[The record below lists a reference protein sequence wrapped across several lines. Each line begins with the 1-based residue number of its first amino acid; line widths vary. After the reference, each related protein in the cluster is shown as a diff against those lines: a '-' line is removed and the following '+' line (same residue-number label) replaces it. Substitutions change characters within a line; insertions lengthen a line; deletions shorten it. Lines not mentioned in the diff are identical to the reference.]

1 MTPRKFLFALA
12 AVVAASQAPAQGLAP
27 SIYPF
32 STPSVNT
39 ASSSTVTDTDIGLIC
54 QYVGASGNGFLSVD
68 AAGKL
73 IFESPDA
80 STADTSI
87 ECPVSLPNGG
97 IFDPSNA
104 ACNTVT
110 KILNLINTPTS
121 NFRCVPVN
129 LLGTDDISSAGSGWL
144 KLVTDVACTKPAG
157 CAVKAESSVALSLG
171 GIVAPTSY
179 LSGAKY
185 FSGSSQN
192 NAKMMQSNAYLNQT
206 SYLLG
211 VSTQSAFATTSVFN
225 VYSVKGEFVP
235 YYSANTGSG
244 NTPGF
249 TYNETVTTL
258 WGPTT
263 NGATGVQKIFG
274 TCDTPATACSP
285 EWGPLGLL
293 GRKDE
298 KMLVRITNT
307 GASSAFTLNLNGV
320 QFPYK

>member
-1 MTPRKFLFALA
+1 MTRRLLLLA
-12 AVVAASQAPAQGLAP
+12 AVLGLASLADAQTTSP
-27 SIYPF
+27 YIYPF
-32 STPSVNT
+32 STPTVSSAV
-39 ASSSTVTDTDIGLIC
+39 SSTVTDGDIGLIC
-54 QYVGASGNGFLSVD
+54 QYVGLTGDGFVSVD
-68 AAGKL
+68 AAGQL

-97 IFDPSNA
+97 IFNPANA

-129 LLGTDDISSAGSGWL
+129 LLGTDDISSGGSGWL
-144 KLVTDVACTKPAG
+144 KLVTDCGASKPAG
-157 CAVKAESSVALSLG
+157 CALKAESSVALSLG
-171 GIVAPTSY
+171 AIVAPTSY
-179 LSGAKY
+179 NSGAKY
-185 FSGSSQN
+185 FSGSSAN
-192 NAKMMQSNAYLNQT
+192 NAKMMQSNPYLNQT
-206 SYLLG
+206 SYLSG
-211 VSTQSAFATTSVFN
+211 ISTQSAFATTSVFN

-244 NTPGF
+244 NLPGF
-249 TYNETVTTL
+249 TYNETITTL

-285 EWGPLGLL
+285 EWGPFGIL

-298 KMLVRITNT
+298 KMLVRMTNT
-307 GASSAFTLNLNGV
+307 GASSAFTLNVNGV